1 MQHLRNT
8 DLNELPASLNDHRI
22 QSDDLDSVV
31 KGEVLWEPI
40 RSIWFGGMALLTVV
54 GGFFTFTWDAFFL
67 FVTSTAIVL
76 LLGHSL
82 GMHRKLIH
90 DSYQCPKWLEY
101 FLVYCGVLV
110 GLAGPLGLI
119 RAHELRD
126 YAQRLPDCHDFLRH
140 GKSPLHD
147 AWWQLHCELR
157 LLHPPSINIEN
168 HILEDRFYRFLQA
181 TWMLQQ
187 LPWVLLF
194 FYFGGWPYVIWG
206 VCARVTA
213 GVFGH
218 WMIGY
223 LAHNHGEMHYRVA
236 GAAVQG
242 KNIKFTALLTMGEC
256 WHNNHHAFPGSAKL
270 GLHKGEWDPGWWVLL
285 LLQKCRLV
293 WSIKTPIDLAFRS
306 ELFEVPKENKTTIS
320 SSIISTYAAHRS

>member
-1 MQHLRNT
+1 MPHAPDT
-8 DLNELPASLNDHRI
+8 ELNELPASLSDHRI
-22 QSDDLDSVV
+22 QSDDLDSVIN
-31 KGEVLWEPI
+31 GDVLWEPI
-40 RSIWFGGMALLTVV
+40 RSIWFSGMALLAVV

-90 DSYQCPKWLEY
+90 DSYECPKWLEY

-110 GLAGPLGLI
+110 GLAGPLGLM

-140 GKSPLHD
+140 GKSPLLD

-157 LLHPPSINIEN
+157 LHHPPRINIESR
-168 HILEDRFYRFLQA
+168 ILEDRFYRFLQA

-187 LPWVLLF
+187 LPLALLF
-194 FYFGGWPYVIWG
+194 FYLGGWPYAIWG

-223 LAHNHGEMHYRVA
+223 LAHNHGEMHHRVE
-236 GAAVQG
+236 GSSVQG
-242 KNIKFTALLTMGEC
+242 RNIKFTALLTMGES

-270 GLHKGEWDPGWWVLL
+270 GLNKGEWDPGWWVLL
-285 LLQKCRLV
+285 FLQKIRLV
-293 WSIKTPIDLAFRS
+293 WSVKTQRDLAFRS
-306 ELFEVPKENKTTIS
+306 ELTVIPKDNKARLSPSTVTT
-320 SSIISTYAAHRS
+320 

>member
-1 MQHLRNT
+1 M
-8 DLNELPASLNDHRI
+8 NELPANLNNHRI
-22 QSDDLDSVV
+22 QSGKLDSVV
-31 KGEVLWEPI
+31 NGDVRWEPV
-40 RSIWFGGMALLTVV
+40 RSFWFAAMALLAVV
-54 GGFFTFTWDAFFL
+54 GGFFTFAWDAFFL
-67 FVTSTAIVL
+67 FVVTTAIVL

-90 DSYQCPKWLEY
+90 DSYECPKWLEY

-126 YAQRLPDCHDFLRH
+126 YAQRLPHCHDFLRH
-140 GKSPLHD
+140 GKSPLVD

-157 LLHPPSINIEN
+157 LHHPPSINIEN
-168 HILEDRFYRFLQA
+168 RILQDRFYRFLQA

-187 LPWVLLF
+187 LPWALLF
-194 FYFGGWPYVIWG
+194 FYSGGWPYVFWG
-206 VCARVTA
+206 VCARVMA

-223 LAHNHGEMHYRVA
+223 LAHNHGEMHHRVE

-242 KNIKFTALLTMGEC
+242 RNIKFTALLTMGEC

-270 GLHKGEWDPGWWVLL
+270 GLNKGEWDPGWWVLL
-285 LLQKCRLV
+285 FLQKCRLV
-293 WSIKTPIDLAFRS
+293 WSVKTPVDLAFRS
-306 ELFEVPKENKTTIS
+306 ELTAMPNQNKTRLS
-320 SSIISTYAAHRS
+320 PSIVTT

>member
-1 MQHLRNT
+1 MKNT
-8 DLNELPASLNDHRI
+8 TMPILPESLHNHRAKSSELS
-22 QSDDLDSVV
+22 SVMLGDV
-31 KGEVLWEPI
+31 RWEPI
-40 RSIWFGGMALLTVV
+40 RSLWFSAMALCAVIGGILT
-54 GGFFTFTWDAFFL
+54 FSWDAFL
-67 FVTSTAIVL
+67 VFVISTGMVL

-90 DSYQCPKWLEY
+90 SSYECPKWLEY

-126 YAQRLPDCHDFLRH
+126 YAQRLPNCHDFLKH
-140 GKSPLHD
+140 GSRPLKD

-157 LLHPPSINIEN
+157 LHAPPEIQIEKAILH
-168 HILEDRFYRFLQA
+168 DRMYRFLQA
-181 TWMLQQ
+181 TWMAQQ
-187 LPWVLLF
+187 LPWVILF
-194 FYFGGWPYVIWG
+194 FYWGGWAYVFWG

-218 WMIGY
+218 WFIGY
-223 LAHNHGEMHYRVA
+223 LAHNQGQMQHEVE

-242 KNIKFTALLTMGEC
+242 RNVRLSSLLTMGEC

-270 GLHKGEWDPGWWVLL
+270 GLQPGEWDPGWWCLML
-285 LLQKCRLV
+285 FKRCGLV
-293 WSIKTPIDLAFRS
+293 WNIKTPEDLAYRA
-306 ELFEVPKENKTTIS
+306 ELKVIPKTQAFNTTP
-320 SSIISTYAAHRS
+320 STHLVQR